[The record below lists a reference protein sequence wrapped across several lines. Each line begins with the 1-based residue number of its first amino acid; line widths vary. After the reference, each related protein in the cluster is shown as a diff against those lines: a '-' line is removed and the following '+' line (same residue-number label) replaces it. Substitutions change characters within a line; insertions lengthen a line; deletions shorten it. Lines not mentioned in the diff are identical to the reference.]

1 MNWSMVKLGEVL
13 TFIRGI
19 TFKPEEK
26 IDASHP
32 DAVICM
38 RTKNIQ
44 DELDES
50 DLIAVPKAL
59 VKREELFLKHGDIL
73 ISSANSWNLV
83 GKVVQVPK
91 LDYQSTAGGFISIL
105 RPVLDKVLP
114 DYLYLF
120 INSEQVQHDI
130 RLLGKQTTNISNLDR
145 KRFLE
150 LEIPLPPVSIQKRIA
165 EILMQCGDLR
175 KQSIQISSE
184 LNALAQAVY
193 ESNVGISAKEH
204 SNWSSYTI
212 SDLCDTSKSSMRTG
226 PFGSDLKHSEF
237 VSSGVA
243 VIGIDNAV
251 SNEFRWV
258 ERRFITKQKYEK
270 LKRYTVH
277 PHDVIITIMGTTG
290 RVAVIPADIPLAI
303 STKHLAVLTLDKNK
317 ANPHFIADTLKWN
330 SHVIEQIKRSN
341 KGAIMDGLNLG
352 TIKSLAVVLPPK
364 EIQDEYVLKAKA
376 IQDRIAETKEL
387 SLTLELQFNALM
399 QRAFSGKLDLKKVA

>member
-1 MNWSMVKLGEVL
+1 MSWPMVKIGELGTVYSGG
-13 TFIRGI
+13 TPSRSNSSYWGRGI
-19 TFKPEEK
+19 KWLAISDYSDFSLVQETKEQITLEGLNNSSAK
-26 IDASHP
+26 IFDEGT
-32 DAVICM
+32 VIISIFATLGRVAILGDKMATNQAIAGIKCNDSVNNRFLM
-38 RTKNIQ
+38 YSLKSKLKEITDKSEGVAQKNIN
-44 DELDES
+44 LN
-50 DLIAVPKAL
+50 I
-59 VKREELFLKHGDIL
+59 LK
-73 ISSANSWNLV
+73 NL
-83 GKVVQVPK
+83 
-91 LDYQSTAGGFISIL
+91 
-105 RPVLDKVLP
+105 
-114 DYLYLF
+114 
-120 INSEQVQHDI
+120 QVQ
-130 RLLGKQTTNISNLDR
+130 LPPLNIQEGIVDMLDR
-145 KRFLE
+145 VFLS
-150 LEIPLPPVSIQKRIA
+150 LNQS
-165 EILMQCGDLR
+165 R
-175 KQSIQISSE
+175 KIENE

-193 ESNVGISAKEH
+193 ESSVGISAKEH

-212 SDLCDTSKSSMRTG
+212 SELCDTSKNSMRTG

-237 VSSGVA
+237 VSAGVA

-270 LKRYTVH
+270 LKRYTVL

-317 ANPHFIADTLKWN
+317 ANPYFIADTLKWN
-330 SHVIEQIKRSN
+330 THVIEQIKRSN

-352 TIKSLAVVLPPK
+352 TIKSLDIVLPPK

-376 IQDRIAETKEL
+376 IQDRIAEAKEL

>member
-1 MNWSMVKLGEVL
+1 MVKLSQVCSVLSGFAFKSNYFGDSGIPLVRIRDVMRGFSETYYSGEY
-13 TFIRGI
+13 
-19 TFKPEEK
+19 
-26 IDASHP
+26 
-32 DAVICM
+32 
-38 RTKNIQ
+38 
-44 DELDES
+44 DEQFVVNDN
-50 DLIAVPKAL
+50 
-59 VKREELFLKHGDIL
+59 DIL
-73 ISSANSWNLV
+73 IGMDGDFNIAKW
-83 GKVVQVPK
+83 
-91 LDYQSTAGGFISIL
+91 AGGEALLNQRVCKIAPVSSI
-105 RPVLDKVLP
+105 VDA
-114 DYLYLF
+114 DYLYYFLPLKLKEIWDETAF
-120 INSEQVQHDI
+120 VTVKHLSVKKINDI
-130 RLLGKQTTNISNLDR
+130 
-145 KRFLE
+145 
-150 LEIPLPPVSIQKRIA
+150 EIPLPKPSIQK
-165 EILMQCGDLR
+165 EISAMLR
-175 KQSIQISSE
+175 VSDSLRNQLKKMESE

-251 SNEFRWV
+251 SNEFRWA

-330 SHVIEQIKRSN
+330 AHVIEQIKRSVVVN
-341 KGAIMDGLNLG
+341 KNW
-352 TIKSLAVVLPPK
+352 PP
-364 EIQDEYVLKAKA
+364 L
-376 IQDRIAETKEL
+376 
-387 SLTLELQFNALM
+387 
-399 QRAFSGKLDLKKVA
+399 